1 MKRIISLFLCMVLIL
16 SFTACSMNG
25 KGKLSKKGGDD
36 DSTPIKL
43 PFSREEGINPYK
55 ASSLMNY
62 CIMPLLYSGLYKV
75 DANYNPVM
83 DIATGVTY
91 EGMKATVTLD
101 TSRKFSN
108 SRKITADDVVYSY
121 NQAKKSTYYG
131 SLLRNVTG
139 CVKDS
144 DEQVYFVTSTPNVYI
159 AASLT
164 FPIIPDGSITEPVP
178 HGAGPYMFTST
189 AEGGTLTANMYYPNG
204 EYATSKITLVNVTDA
219 SNLNIGLIIG
229 NMDAMYDDLSSGKSQ
244 RIAAGSAQV
253 DLNNLI
259 YLKFNHTNLFANIR
273 LRQAIAVLL
282 DKEEILNAG
291 FEGYGQVTDVPF
303 NPQWFAAEGLT
314 GPELTY
320 EEAQEYL
327 TRALGKYNVKIL
339 VSSDNMFKL
348 KCAETVAS
356 QLAVAGISASVEA
369 VPRAQMD
376 EAIEAGG
383 YDLYVAEFKM
393 SNDMNIGPL
402 LHEEDDL
409 TIQAT
414 FFTFLSGNTPGVDF
428 MTVFNENMPFIPLCI
443 RYGVVSYSKG
453 VQGGVAPLPNNP
465 YANLM
470 EWYL

>member
-1 MKRIISLFLCMVLIL
+1 MKRIISLFLCLCLIL

-25 KGKLSKKGGDD
+25 KGKLSKKG
-36 DSTPIKL
+36 SEEETISIKI
-43 PFSREEGINPYK
+43 PFSREEGLNPYK
-55 ASSLMNY
+55 AKSLMNY
-62 CIMPLLYSGLYKV
+62 CIMPLLYSGLYTV

-91 EGMKATVTLD
+91 EGKKATVTID
-101 TSRKFSN
+101 PERRFTN

-121 NQAKKSTYYG
+121 NLAKKSTYYG

-144 DEQVYFVTSTPNVYI
+144 DEQVYFVTSTPNIYI

-164 FPIIPDGSITEPVP
+164 FPIIPEGSVSEAVP
-178 HGAGPYMFTST
+178 HGAGPYMFTKTSD
-189 AEGGTLTANMYYPNG
+189 GGTLTANMYYPNG
-204 EYATSKITLVNVTDA
+204 EYATDSITLMNVTDA

-229 NMDAMYDDLSSGKSQ
+229 NMDAMYDDMSSGKSQ

-259 YLKFNHTNLFANIR
+259 YLKFNHTDIFSNPK
-273 LRQAIAVLL
+273 LRQALAVLL
-282 DKEEILNAG
+282 DKEELMNAG
-291 FEGYGQVTDVPF
+291 FEGYGQATDVPF
-303 NPQWFAAEGLT
+303 NPQWFAAEGLS

-320 EEAQEYL
+320 DEAQEYL
-327 TRALGKYNVKIL
+327 TGALGNYCVKIL
-339 VSSDNMFKL
+339 VNSDNMFKL

-356 QLAVAGISASVEA
+356 ELAVAGISASVEA
-369 VPRAQMD
+369 VSRSVMD
-376 EAIEAGG
+376 EGIEAGN

-409 TIQAT
+409 VTQAT
-414 FFTFLSGNTPGVDF
+414 FFTFLSGNKTGEEF
-428 MTVFNENMPFIPLCI
+428 MAVFNENMPFIPICI